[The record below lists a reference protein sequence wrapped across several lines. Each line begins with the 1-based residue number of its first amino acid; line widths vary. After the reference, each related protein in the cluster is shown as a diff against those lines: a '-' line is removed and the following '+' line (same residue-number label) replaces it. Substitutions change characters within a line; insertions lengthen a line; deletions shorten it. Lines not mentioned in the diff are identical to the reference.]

1 MKIEKY
7 FWSLNKKA
15 LKKVKKIL
23 RNPEHPKFVSYAF
36 TLLSQCDIP
45 KEVFSVIKKEH
56 FIEYWPEIRKYWNRT
71 GEAVDFKAWWD
82 TIYHTILEKKGIQKK
97 IETRPLTTLIEIG
110 KLIKKAR
117 IQKGWSQKDLA
128 ERSGLIQP
136 HISLIEKG
144 KENLTIET
152 LTKIAKILEMNKIV
166 LNFSST
172 LLKKTH

>member
-71 GEAVDFKAWWD
+71 GEAVRQLISK
-82 TIYHTILEKKGIQKK
+82 HGGILFITVFCKRKEYRKKLKQD
-97 IETRPLTTLIEIG
+97 RL
-110 KLIKKAR
+110 
-117 IQKGWSQKDLA
+117 Q
-128 ERSGLIQP
+128 
-136 HISLIEKG
+136 
-144 KENLTIET
+144 
-152 LTKIAKILEMNKIV
+152 
-166 LNFSST
+166 
-172 LLKKTH
+172 LL

>member
-15 LKKVKKIL
+15 LKEVKKIL
-23 RNPEHPKFVSYAF
+23 KDPEHPKFISYAF
-36 TLLSQCDIP
+36 TLLSQCDVP

-56 FIEYWPEIRKYWNRT
+56 FIEQWPKIKKYWDKT
-71 GEAVDFKAWWD
+71 GEAVDFKTWWD
-82 TIYHTILEKKGIQKK
+82 TIYYTLLQKRRIQKK
-97 IETRPLTTLIEIG
+97 IETKPMTTLIEIG
-110 KLIKKAR
+110 RLIKKAR

-128 ERSGLIQP
+128 EHSGLKQP

-152 LTKIAKILEMNKIV
+152 LAKIAKVLDIDKIE
-166 LNFSST
+166 LKFS
-172 LLKKTH
+172 